1 MMPSQK
7 VCDWSLSL
15 SKCAGRNSALFEALY
30 PKFAIFGVKTYFCV
44 IMSALYSRFM
54 ALAASVFAAS
64 VLVVGCGG
72 SDSEKK
78 EEPYVLPV
86 EEVNFARGADISG
99 ASEMEYDMVHNP
111 SRING
116 AAFRDAKGNTGL
128 FPVLKGAGVNAIRL
142 RVWVKPEDANGWSG
156 KDDVVT
162 MAKRAVEAGM
172 SVMIDFHYSDFF
184 ADPGRQN
191 TPADWVGL
199 DLNGL
204 SAKVAGH
211 TKGILSALKSTGVAP
226 LWVQVGNETRPGMLW
241 ETGRIYNDKG
251 EIAGGWKNYATLNNA
266 GYDAVKEIF
275 PKAQVIV
282 HIDNAYQDNTWFFD
296 KLKASGGKFDM
307 IGLSH
312 YPMTNPQMTWK
323 AMNSAAILNIKSLAA
338 KYGCKVMVCEIGV
351 KDSAEALAASTQCM
365 TEFMNSVKS
374 LSICAGV
381 FYWEPQVDGKWRP
394 SIYEKQD
401 RNWGAYN
408 MGAFT
413 SDGSALSPTS
423 ILVPFAE

>member
-1 MMPSQK
+1 M
-7 VCDWSLSL
+7 
-15 SKCAGRNSALFEALY
+15 FFTALY
-30 PKFAIFGVKTYFCV
+30 PKITIFDLKTYFNV

-54 ALAASVFAAS
+54 TLAASLFAVS
-64 VLVVGCGG
+64 VLFAGCGG
-72 SDSEKK
+72 SGNEKK
-78 EEPYVLPV
+78 DDPEVPPV
-86 EEVNFARGADISG
+86 EEVVFARGADISW
-99 ASEMEYDMVHNP
+99 ASEMEYDMLHNP

-116 AAFRDAKGNTGL
+116 LAFTDSKGNTGL
-128 FPVLKGAGVNAIRL
+128 FPVLEGAGVNAIRL

-156 KDDVVT
+156 KDDVVV
-162 MAKRAVEAGM
+162 MAKRAAEAGM

-211 TKGILSALKSTGVAP
+211 TKEVLSALKSTGVTP

-241 ETGRIYNDKG
+241 ETGRLYNDKG

-266 GYDAVKEIF
+266 GYEAVKTIF

-282 HIDNAYQDNTWFFD
+282 HIDNAYEDNTWFFD
-296 KLKASGGKFDM
+296 KLKAYGGKFDM

-312 YPMTNPQMTWK
+312 YPMTNSAKTWK
-323 AMNSAAILNIKSLAA
+323 AMNSSAVLNIKTLAA
-338 KYGCKVMVCEIGV
+338 RYGCRVMVCEIGV
-351 KDSAEALAASTQCM
+351 KDTAEDLATSTQCM
-365 TEFMNSVKS
+365 TDFMKSVKS
-374 LSICAGV
+374 LSECAGV

-394 SIYEKQD
+394 SIYEKPD

-408 MGAFT
+408 MGAFS
-413 SDGSALSPTS
+413 SDGSSLSPTS
-423 ILVPFAE
+423 ILAPFAE